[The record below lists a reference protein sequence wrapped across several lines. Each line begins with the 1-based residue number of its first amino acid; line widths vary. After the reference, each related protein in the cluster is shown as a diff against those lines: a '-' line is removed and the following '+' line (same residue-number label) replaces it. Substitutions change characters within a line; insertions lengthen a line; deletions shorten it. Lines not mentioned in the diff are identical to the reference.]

1 MTSVLPFAT
10 ARTGEDRRWLVGVLV
25 SARGGQVA
33 AAAVRIAGR
42 GLAATAEVAAAA
54 SGEVPKETAAL
65 LRAAVDG
72 SPCPAALL
80 AKARAQLAEIEA
92 AVLGRLLADAGLGA
106 EGVLAAGVHDPG
118 FWTDPQSECAGH
130 LGWCDAARVA
140 ELTGLNVLDA
150 FPARDLA
157 QGGLGGPLT
166 ALPQWL
172 LLRKRNASRVLLD
185 LGRTTRL
192 TYLPA
197 YSSSRAAAAVRAF
210 EVGPGT
216 ALLDLLAHRLSE
228 GQHPFDPGGRMA
240 AQGRRLGP
248 LADRWLADPCLH
260 APLPRWHPRGVR
272 PERFVAEALHLAVES
287 GWSVRDLLCTATHF
301 IAETVGLAL
310 RKTLPEDAPV
320 DELIVTGGGQHNG
333 MLLREIA
340 LAAEVPLAPIDEN
353 SLNSESLG
361 PACVALLA
369 MLYLDGVPANA
380 TATTGAGTPRLL
392 GRLTPGSP
400 QNWQRLLQFY
410 TGSVPLVRPLRS
422 AV

>member
-1 MTSVLPFAT
+1 MPSVLSFDS
-10 ARTGEDRRWLVGVLV
+10 ARTSEDRRWLVGVLV
-25 SARGGQVA
+25 SSRGGEVA
-33 AAAVRIAGR
+33 AAAVSVVGR
-42 GLAATAEVAAAA
+42 GLHARPELAAVASA
-54 SGEVPKETAAL
+54 EVPKETAAL
-65 LRAAVDG
+65 LRPAIDA
-72 SPCPAALL
+72 PACPAALL
-80 AKARAQLAEIEA
+80 AKARAHLAETEA
-92 AVLGRLLADAGLGA
+92 ALVGRLLADAGLSA
-106 EGVLAAGVHDPG
+106 DRVLAAGVHDPG
-118 FWTDPQSECAGH
+118 FWADAQGDCAGY

-157 QGGLGGPLT
+157 QGGRGGPLS

-172 LLRKRNASRVLLD
+172 LLRKRDCSRVLLD

-197 YSSSRAAAAVRAF
+197 DSSDRAAAAVRAF

-216 ALLDLLAHRLSE
+216 ALLDLLAHRLSSGE
-228 GQHPFDPGGRMA
+228 HAFDPGGRMA

-248 LADRWLADPCLH
+248 LVDRWLLDPCLH

-272 PERFVAEALHLAVES
+272 PERFLTEALQLAVES
-287 GWSVRDLLCTATHF
+287 GWTVRDLLCTATHF
-301 IAETVGLAL
+301 IAETVALAL
-310 RKTLPEDAPV
+310 RKTLPDDAPL
-320 DELIVTGGGQHNG
+320 DEVLVTGGGQHNG
-333 MLLREIA
+333 MLLREIG
-340 LAAEVPLAPIDEN
+340 LAAEVPLLRIDEN
-353 SLNSESLG
+353 SLTSESLG

-369 MLYLDGVPANA
+369 MLYFDGIPANA
-380 TATTGAGTPRLL
+380 TAITGVGTPRIL